1 MSAPAPPKLINWSDR
16 YSVGISRIDEQH
28 QRLVELINELHA
40 AILVGDRRSA
50 LPKILDGLAGY
61 AVSHFTT
68 EETLMKKFGYP
79 NYEQHK
85 AEHDRLTAQ
94 IKQLLQ
100 KGLGDPAALTVEV
113 MTFLQRWLVGHIV
126 NVDKKYSAHLNAAGV
141 R

>member
-100 KGLGDPAALTVEV
+100 K
-113 MTFLQRWLVGHIV
+113 
-126 NVDKKYSAHLNAAGV
+126 
-141 R
+141 